1 MSWFTPKCPINADE
15 KEWLED
21 SFLWLT
27 EEFGE
32 KTLQDVQIIL
42 PDETFFPDEFTADF
56 SYLQNTLRRVCGF
69 MNVEYESIEV
79 SLFSD
84 DELPLIHPLAAS
96 GSKKSRACGLYTK
109 SKDRHLISIEE
120 KLLTN
125 PTNLV
130 ATIAHELA
138 HARLIGENR
147 LEYEYEDG
155 EILTDLTTIFFGLG
169 IFTANS
175 LFRFEQW
182 TNPNYQGWQASQQGY
197 ISEEWAGYFLALF
210 AFVKN
215 DEDVKWSNHLE
226 TNVKYYFQKSLK
238 FLRKTEDTKLKG
250 LANLIS

>member
-21 SFLWLT
+21 SFLWLID
-27 EEFGE
+27 EFGE
-32 KTLQDVQIIL
+32 ETLQNVQIIL
-42 PDETFFPDEFTADF
+42 PNETFFPDEFTADF

-69 MNVEYESIEV
+69 MSVEYEKIEI

-84 DELPLIHPLAAS
+84 DNLPLIHPLAAS
-96 GSKKSRACGLYTK
+96 ESKKSGACGLYEK
-109 SKDRHLISIEE
+109 AEDRHLVSIEQ

-125 PTNLV
+125 PTKLI

-138 HARLIGENR
+138 HARLLGENR
-147 LEYEYEDG
+147 LEPDCEDG
-155 EILTDLTTIFFGLG
+155 ELLTDLTTIFFGHG

-175 LFRFEQW
+175 LFQFDQW
-182 TNPNYQGWQASQQGY
+182 TNSNYQGWQTSRQGY

-215 DEDVKWSNHLE
+215 EKAVEWSKYLE

-238 FLRKTEDTKLKG
+238 FLEKTEDTKLKR
-250 LANLIS
+250 LI